1 MECPRCQHVNAEG
14 IEFCTCC
21 HQTLLYK
28 CPQCWHL
35 QAHSGTCE
43 KCGCNFA
50 LYWGSYL
57 ERTAKERDRVE
68 VERIKSELSV
78 LAQIL
83 LIPLTG
89 GRALV
94 RFVLGWLASRFLS
107 R

>member
-1 MECPRCQHVNAEG
+1 MECPRCHQLNAES

-28 CPQCWHL
+28 CPHCWHL
-35 QAHSGTCE
+35 QARSGTCE

-50 LYWGSYL
+50 LYWSSYL

-68 VERIKSELSV
+68 VERVKSV
-78 LAQIL
+78 LSILLQIL
-83 LIPLTG
+83 LLPLTG

-94 RFVLGWLASRFLS
+94 RFVLGWLVSCFLS

>member
-1 MECPRCQHVNAEG
+1 MECTRCHHLNAES

-28 CPQCWHL
+28 CPHCWHL
-35 QAHSGTCE
+35 QARSGTCE
-43 KCGCNFA
+43 KCGCNFGI
-50 LYWGSYL
+50 YWSSYL

-68 VERIKSELSV
+68 VERVKSALSI
-78 LAQIL
+78 LLQIL